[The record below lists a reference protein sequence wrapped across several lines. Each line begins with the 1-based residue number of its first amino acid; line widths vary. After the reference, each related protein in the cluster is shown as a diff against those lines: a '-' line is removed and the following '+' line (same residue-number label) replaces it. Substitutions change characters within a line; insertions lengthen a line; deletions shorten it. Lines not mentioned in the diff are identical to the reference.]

1 MLNGRAAGLTVDET
15 ERLRDIKHNF
25 AADYHRKQHV
35 IENERGGIFDRV
47 ENSGVKNFHI
57 PL

>member
-1 MLNGRAAGLTVDET
+1 VNET
-15 ERLRDIKHNF
+15 ERLRDLKHNF

-47 ENSGVKNFHI
+47 ENSGVKNIHVPMNGSDEI
-57 PL
+57 LN